1 MFLLI
6 YSMFIPFAGWG
17 KLWSMRTLLLA
28 LLLAFMMMVTMLH
41 AGAVKVEHEQR
52 TKPKRNL
59 LSETS
64 LGRKGMGTDTNNQQT
79 MKVSASNANTNTA
92 DSVSNSKAKKND
104 DNNGGDNDKND
115 SSQNYG
121 SGPVLNSHHYFH
133 IRTPPIHG

>member
-1 MFLLI
+1 
-6 YSMFIPFAGWG
+6 
-17 KLWSMRTLLLA
+17 MRTLLLA

-79 MKVSASNANTNTA
+79 MKVSASSSANTISTA
-92 DSVSNSKAKKND
+92 DSVNNSKAKKNS
-104 DNNGGDNDKND
+104 DNNGDDDDDKNG
-115 SSQNYG
+115 SYQSYG
-121 SGPVLNSHHYFH
+121 PGPVLNSHHYFH